1 MTTRSVAR
9 ARNPEAGNAMVVAL
23 LVLMIL
29 SSAAVAYVAVT
40 KSEKQISSNTAIA
53 TGAFYTAEAG
63 LTEGLYRMSYPNDS
77 LNYIGPPTPVAGW
90 GEYIVMSNGAS
101 AQDPNRTGLA
111 SDGLDNDNDAQ
122 IDEAN
127 ESYPETPS
135 KQTGGNQLQYP
146 YVRVEYK
153 TLGGNLVRFGDSD
166 QNPSTPPQEN
176 FLYGDPVLKV
186 SAVGTNGNAKKVIE
200 AEAVRFPLLNVNA
213 AIWAGGP
220 LNFNGNAFLLD
231 GHDHDADAPF
241 DTIAGAPPVKAVLT
255 EGAASD
261 APFTLQQQDNIIGD
275 GGSGSVSQSSFTYD
289 FNALWGSLA
298 ANADRSFN
306 GATTWSSAT
315 PPIGTLTDPKITAV
329 NGDLTIQGQWQG
341 SGILIVNGNLTM
353 GGGCMFKGIVI
364 AMGDA
369 RLAGGGPADVARI
382 LGSVIYQGSLIN
394 ASSQGGS
401 ARVFWSTEAITAAL
415 GMSKYT
421 LSWWRE
427 R

>member
-1 MTTRSVAR
+1 MTTRFVAR
-9 ARNPEAGNAMVVAL
+9 ARTPEAGNAMVVAL

-63 LTEGLYRMSYPNDS
+63 LTEGLYRMSYQNDS
-77 LNYIGPPTPVAGW
+77 INYIGPPTPVAGW

-101 AQDPNRTGLA
+101 GQDPDRAGLA
-111 SDGLDNDNDAQ
+111 SDGLDNDNDGL
-122 IDEAN
+122 IDESG

-153 TLGGNLVRFGDSD
+153 TLGGNLVRFGDAD
-166 QNPSTPPQEN
+166 QDPSTPMQEN
-176 FLYGDPVLKV
+176 FLQGDPVLKI
-186 SAVGTNGNAKKVIE
+186 SAVGTNGNSKKVIE
-200 AEAVRFPLLNVNA
+200 AEAVKFPLLNANA
-213 AIWAGGP
+213 AVWAGGP
-220 LNFNGNAFLLD
+220 LNFNGNAFLID

-241 DTIAGAPPVKAVLT
+241 DTIPNGNSVKGVLT
-255 EGAASD
+255 KGPKSD
-261 APFTLQQQDNIIGD
+261 APFTLQQQDNIVGA
-275 GGSGSVSQSSFTYD
+275 GGNGSVDQSPFTYD
-289 FNALWGSLA
+289 FNALW
-298 ANADRSFN
+298 ANLLSAADRSFT
-306 GATTWSSAT
+306 GATTLTSAS
-315 PPIGTLTDPKITAV
+315 PDVGTLSDPKIMVV
-329 NGDLTIQGQWQG
+329 NGDLTVQGQWQG
-341 SGILIVNGNLTM
+341 AGILMVNGNLNM
-353 GGGCMFKGIVI
+353 GGGSMYKGIVI
-364 AMGDA
+364 ATGDV

-394 ASSQGGS
+394 ASTSGGS
-401 ARVFWSTEAITAAL
+401 SRVFWSSEAVTTAL
-415 GMSKYT
+415 SMSKYT

>member
-9 ARNPEAGNAMVVAL
+9 ARTPEAGNAMVVAL

-63 LTEGLYRMSYPNDS
+63 LTEGLYRMSYQNDS
-77 LNYIGPPTPVAGW
+77 INYIGPPTPVAGW

-101 AQDPNRTGLA
+101 GQDPDRAGLA
-111 SDGLDNDNDAQ
+111 SDGLDNDNDGL
-122 IDEAN
+122 IDESG

-153 TLGGNLVRFGDSD
+153 TLGGNLVRFGDAD
-166 QNPSTPPQEN
+166 QDPSTPMQEN
-176 FLYGDPVLKV
+176 FLQGDPVLKI
-186 SAVGTNGNAKKVIE
+186 SAVGTNGNSKKVIE
-200 AEAVRFPLLNVNA
+200 AEAVKFPLLNANSAV
-213 AIWAGGP
+213 WAGGP
-220 LNFNGNAFLLD
+220 LNFNGNAFLID

-241 DTIAGAPPVKAVLT
+241 DTIPNGNSVKGVLT
-255 EGAASD
+255 KGPKSD
-261 APFTLQQQDNIIGD
+261 APFTLQQQDNIVGA
-275 GGSGSVSQSSFTYD
+275 GGNGSVDQSPFTYD
-289 FNALWGSLA
+289 FNALW
-298 ANADRSFN
+298 ANLLSAADRSFT
-306 GATTWSSAT
+306 GATTLSSAS
-315 PPIGTLTDPKITAV
+315 PDVGTLSDPKIMVV
-329 NGDLTIQGQWQG
+329 NGDLTVQGQWQG
-341 SGILIVNGNLTM
+341 AGILMVNGNLNM
-353 GGGCMFKGIVI
+353 GGGSMYKGIVI
-364 AMGDA
+364 ATGDV

-394 ASSQGGS
+394 ASTSGGS
-401 ARVFWSTEAITAAL
+401 SRVFWSSEAVTTAL
-415 GMSKYT
+415 SMSKYT